1 MTTSEREHFLK
12 QLALF
17 SDLEASE
24 LRALAEVTQVVQF
37 PASALI
43 FREGEAGDCAY
54 IVVRGLVQVFAVD
67 RNGDEVVLAQ
77 LNELSH
83 VGEQSLLPGGSGRR
97 NASLRACEN
106 TTLLRIPKAE
116 FQKILTQRHTLKDLL
131 SQTGQQQVRA
141 NMIRTARLA
150 RMWALFMFINGFI
163 SIGILCGLAMV
174 FKTPFIFPSLGATAF
189 LLFFTPTTPAASP
202 RNALCGHAVG
212 IACAYAALW
221 VTGLQHAG
229 PAIVTELGW
238 ARVLATALAL
248 GSTGALM
255 IFLNVPH
262 PPAGATALI
271 VALGIISKPTHLV
284 VLEVAVGLLVGQAI
298 IINRL
303 TGVRYPF
310 WAGVPTPKVGALPAV
325 ALCSD
330 SCAVQWTRYGS
341 SSEPEVM
348 CDSFESSMGLTRRC
362 SQQPLAPAF
371 STVT

>member
-1 MTTSEREHFLK
+1 MNTSEREQFLGS
-12 QLALF
+12 LPLF

-24 LRALAEVTQVVQF
+24 VRALADIAQVVQF
-37 PASALI
+37 PTSALI

-54 IVVRGLVQVFAVD
+54 IVVRGSVQVFVID

-77 LNELSH
+77 LKEFSH
-83 VGEQSLLPGGSGRR
+83 FGEQSLLPGRSGRR
-97 NASLRACEN
+97 NASVRACED

-116 FQKILTQRHTLKDLL
+116 LQKVLTERHTLKDVL
-131 SQTGQQQVRA
+131 SETGRHQIRA
-141 NMIRTARLA
+141 NLIRTRKLA
-150 RMWALFMFINGFI
+150 RRWALFMFINGFI

-174 FKTPFIFPSLGATAF
+174 FRTPFIFPSLGATAF

-221 VTGLQHAG
+221 VTGLHHAG

-238 ARVLATALAL
+238 TRVLATALSL
-248 GSTGALM
+248 GTAGALM
-255 IFLNVPH
+255 ILLNVPH

-271 VALGIISKPTHLV
+271 VSLGIISKPAYLL

-310 WAGVPTPKVGALPAV
+310 WSSVPTPKIGASVSRGAPAAVG
-325 ALCSD
+325 
-330 SCAVQWTRYGS
+330 
-341 SSEPEVM
+341 E
-348 CDSFESSMGLTRRC
+348 TRR
-362 SQQPLAPAF
+362 
-371 STVT
+371 